1 MRRCLVPA
9 GLGNGIGWEVKLGR
23 SWRYGNQARLFRT
36 VENGDGDTRK
46 EGVEG
51 ERRPRVMTLRLAEN
65 KLESRVSRYIVH
77 RG

>member
-1 MRRCLVPA
+1 MA
-9 GLGNGIGWEVKLGR
+9 DDGGMGIGL
-23 SWRYGNQARLFRT
+23 AFFRT

-46 EGVEG
+46 EGVDG